1 MRASKAIVLYAVA
14 VIALGALLAPSVFW
28 AAQGAGHL
36 LQSEWLSRQ
45 PFRRVFDRTLLL
57 VALAGLWPLLRA
69 VGIRLWN
76 TLGFAHTAD
85 WWRPAL
91 LGAALG
97 VGSFLIAGTISL
109 VVGARVLD
117 FDKPAAEVASR
128 LLKYLATGIVVAL
141 IEETFFRGGIQG
153 ALQRGMPFVPALVV
167 ASAVYSALHFLKPAG
182 VVIAPE
188 QVQWYSGFDC
198 LSQVV
203 SRSLFAPGVAVG
215 FVTLFLAGWIL
226 GWAFAKTRS
235 LYLSMGLHAGWV
247 FTLKSYG
254 FFTNADVSGTGR
266 WLGAGALTENIATWP
281 VLVGTF
287 FLVAWLCRGKL
298 KPSQE

>member
-14 VIALGALLAPSVFW
+14 IVALGALLAPSAFW
-28 AAQGAGHL
+28 AAQAAGHL
-36 LQSEWLSRQ
+36 LQSDWLTRQ
-45 PFRRVFDRTLLL
+45 PFRRVLDRTLLI

-69 VGIRLWN
+69 VGIRSWN
-76 TLGFAHTAD
+76 ALGFARTAD
-85 WWRPAL
+85 WWRPVL
-91 LGAALG
+91 LGAGLG
-97 VGSFLIAGTISL
+97 ISSFLLAGAISL
-109 VVGARVLD
+109 VVGARLLD
-117 FDKPAAEVASR
+117 FSKPAPEIASS
-128 LLKYLATGIVVAL
+128 LLKYLVTGIVVAL

-167 ASAVYSALHFLKPAG
+167 ASAVYSALHFLKPSG
-182 VVIAPE
+182 VVIAADE
-188 QVQWYSGFDC
+188 VRWYSGFDC

-203 SRSLFAPGVAVG
+203 SRSLVAPGVAVG

-247 FTLKSYG
+247 FTLKSYA
-254 FFTNADVSGTGR
+254 FFTNTNVSDVGR

-298 KPSQE
+298 APSQE